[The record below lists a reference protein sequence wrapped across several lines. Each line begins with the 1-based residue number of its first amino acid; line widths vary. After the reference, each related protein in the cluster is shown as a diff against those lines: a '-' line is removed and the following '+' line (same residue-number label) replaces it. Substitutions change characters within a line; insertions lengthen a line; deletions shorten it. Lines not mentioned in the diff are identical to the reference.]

1 MDKDNKINNDL
12 DVVLKI
18 YPTRYKN
25 KRGSYIGKYTVD
37 LQSDNPPVG
46 LFEQVDFY
54 LNSLFKNLVNDM
66 KKLDDKTKLEP
77 NKIVPVIVKKIKLE
91 PTKYNKTPMIPE
103 QPNKS
108 NGGNHGGNHRGNHR
122 VIKTR
127 NNKKNRNRR
136 NKNKTQK
143 LI

>member
-91 PTKYNKTPMIPE
+91 PTKYNKTPMIQE

-108 NGGNHGGNHRGNHR
+108 HGGKHG